1 MEIKYDPLYEEE
13 LSKCVSYALLEFGR
27 KTALAWHSQAL
38 AIQRRLNM
46 MPESYPPAAYFRNK
60 TIIFRGA
67 LIMKNFKIIYF
78 YNEKQDV
85 LWIVDLWDLRQDP
98 RKLRAR
104 ARKIVKKTYH

>member
-1 MEIKYDPLYEEE
+1 MEIKTDEMFDKEIAE
-13 LSKCVSYALLEFGR
+13 HVDYASMEFGA
-27 KTALAWHSQAL
+27 KTADRWLAEYFKILH
-38 AIQRRLNM
+38 RLET
-46 MPESYPPAAYFRNK
+46 MPESYGYVEELLKWRK
-60 TIIFRGA
+60 YRGA